1 MECTRVCIPGVSLPR
16 DTPAGFGPGI
26 GSHICTEGGQRI
38 VSREFHDTQTLIH
51 KHMDLQ
57 FDFSSGCRHHTQIDF
72 LLGIGTLQQAIA
84 DCPSMMDGMF
94 RAGNCII

>member
-1 MECTRVCIPGVSLPR
+1 MELTGVGIPGVSLPR
-16 DTPAGFGPGI
+16 VTRASSGPGI
-26 GSHICTEGGQRI
+26 GSDICTGGQRI

-57 FDFSSGCRHHTQIDF
+57 FDFSSGCRHQTQIDF